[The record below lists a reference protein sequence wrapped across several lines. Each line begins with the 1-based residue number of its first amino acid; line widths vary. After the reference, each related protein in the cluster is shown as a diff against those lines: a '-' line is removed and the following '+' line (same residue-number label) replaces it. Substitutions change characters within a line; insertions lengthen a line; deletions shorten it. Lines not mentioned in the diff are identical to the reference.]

1 MELVASL
8 FATDNYTAV
17 KKMMDVSAMRHAAI
31 ASNLANVSTP
41 GYKRVD
47 ISKSFEDELKANIR
61 ARDTQSVVSAMPR
74 TETDSLSPATR
85 ADGNNVQIDRELLE
99 MSKNTMN
106 FDALTNFASGSLKQL
121 KMAIIGRPQ

>member
-1 MELVASL
+1 
-8 FATDNYTAV
+8 
-17 KKMMDVSAMRHAAI
+17 
-31 ASNLANVSTP
+31 
-41 GYKRVD
+41 
-47 ISKSFEDELKANIR
+47 
-61 ARDTQSVVSAMPR
+61 MPR